1 MRPPLVPHGRELS
14 ARELVAQWCP
24 PVQAAL
30 CHRCVQCA
38 GGSADPVRRHG
49 SGTAHTCQRSRGAD
63 ETVRLFE
70 LPVGASGQREHKR
83 LAAAHVRV
91 RRVHRELGRGG
102 RCRRAQQRQH
112 GP

>member
-49 SGTAHTCQRSRGAD
+49 SGTAHINAAGVPMRQCGCSSCQWVPVASVSTRGWPPRTSA
-63 ETVRLFE
+63 
-70 LPVGASGQREHKR
+70 
-83 LAAAHVRV
+83 
-91 RRVHRELGRGG
+91 
-102 RCRRAQQRQH
+102 
-112 GP
+112 